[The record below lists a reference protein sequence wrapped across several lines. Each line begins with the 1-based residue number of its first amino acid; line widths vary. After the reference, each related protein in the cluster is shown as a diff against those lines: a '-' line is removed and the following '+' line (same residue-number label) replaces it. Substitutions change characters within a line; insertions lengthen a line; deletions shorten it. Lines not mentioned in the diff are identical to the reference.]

1 MIKRRIRGIRVQA
14 PPNTIIGRKRQP
26 QGGGDA
32 QFLDMATLGQQ
43 LIASGSVAPPGS
55 GGTPFTVADKEVVFS
70 KSVVATG
77 DATFVWDYNNHR
89 LGIGNGTPAS
99 KLHVGPLT
107 SALSAEAA
115 GLLFTNSVLVIDQTN
130 ICGTQSI
137 VDNATLNPPN
147 SFAMYTFWVPP
158 AGTITAGAVASVDGE
173 TYIGGSQNLA
183 SSTPV
188 LGGFFLS
195 SNFGSGAINS
205 VTGIQIAGATNTG
218 AGSITNAYGLYVG
231 SQTVAANSYA
241 IRTFLGQVDIGDNA
255 TFRGFVTIAAGKWLE
270 LNGSSSG
277 TLNIKPPAI
286 AGSNSITLPAGTT
299 DFSATGG
306 TSQVVKQ
313 NSAGGAFTVGQV
325 SGSDIS
331 SPLFALVVV
340 NPDGTIPH
348 NPDGTLGYVI
358 STLP

>member
-14 PPNTIIGRKRQP
+14 PANTIVGRKRQP
-26 QGGGDA
+26 QAGGDA

-43 LIASGSVAPPGS
+43 LIASGSVAPQGS
-55 GGTPFTVADKEVVFS
+55 GGTFAVADKEVVFS
-70 KSVVATG
+70 KSGTATG
-77 DATFVWDYNNHR
+77 DVTFIWDYTNHR
-89 LGIGNGTPAS
+89 LGIGNATPAS

-107 SALSAEAA
+107 SSLSTEAA

-147 SFAMYTFWVPP
+147 SFAMYTIWAPP

-173 TYIGGSQNLA
+173 TYVGGSHNLA

-188 LGGFFLS
+188 IGGFFLS
-195 SNFGSGAINS
+195 SNFGSGAITS
-205 VTGIQIAGATNTG
+205 LLGVEIAGATNTG
-218 AGSITNAYGLYVG
+218 AGSITNAYGLYIGDQTVG
-231 SQTVAANSYA
+231 STNYA
-241 IRTFLGQVDIGDNA
+241 IKTFLGLVDIGDNA

-270 LNGSSSG
+270 LNGATSG
-277 TLNIKPPAI
+277 TLNIKPPDV
-286 AGSNSITLPAGTT
+286 AGSNTIKFPAGTT

-306 TSQVVKQ
+306 ASQVVKQ
-313 NSAGGAFTVGQV
+313 TSAGGPFTVGQV
-325 SGSDIS
+325 SGADIS

-348 NPDGTLGYVI
+348 LPDGTLGYVI
-358 STLP
+358 SPLP